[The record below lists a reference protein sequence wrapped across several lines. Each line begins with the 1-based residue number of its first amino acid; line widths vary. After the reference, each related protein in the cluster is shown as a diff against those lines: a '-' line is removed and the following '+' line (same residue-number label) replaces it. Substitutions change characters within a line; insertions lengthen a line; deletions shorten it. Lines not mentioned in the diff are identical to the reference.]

1 MICTSHVMI
10 HFGDLLMEILEKYIS
25 KDANTASRIIEEE
38 AVIVIPEIS
47 EVNTLNK
54 VATRIWE
61 LADGSKIISE
71 IISTIQNEYKADPAQ
86 VKNDSIEFI
95 NKMISEKMLII
106 SDQPAVR
113 VDA

>member
-1 MICTSHVMI
+1 
-10 HFGDLLMEILEKYIS
+10 MEILEKYIS
-25 KDANTASRIIEEE
+25 KDEATASRIIEEE

-47 EVNTLNK
+47 EVNTLNN

-61 LADGSKIISE
+61 LADGSKKISE
-71 IISTIQNEYKADPAQ
+71 IINSIQNEYNAKPAQ
-86 VKNDSIEFI
+86 VKNDSLEFI
-95 NKMISEKMLII
+95 NKLIAEKMLVI